1 MLEPLDLKK
10 IVREAENDDL
20 PDQDSICTLQTAS
33 SLVQIK
39 IICPRASRDGTDYF
53 SKDTNCIIQS
63 SFQKY
68 NH

>member
-33 SLVQIK
+33 SLV
-39 IICPRASRDGTDYF
+39 
-53 SKDTNCIIQS
+53 
-63 SFQKY
+63 
-68 NH
+68 